1 MSEYVLKNGKKLK
14 KGYTTG
20 TCAQAA
26 TKAAALALIFGEK
39 VEKVQVNLPLGEQV
53 EIEIKSLEATENSAT
68 ACVKKHS
75 GDDPDVTDGILIYS
89 TITKDSALQP
99 YEIVIDGGEG
109 IGRVTKEGLNQPV
122 GNAAINSVP
131 RQMIAQEV
139 VSILEEVEYETGIS
153 VIISAPEGKQI
164 AEKTF
169 NGRLGIEGGISI
181 LGTSGIV
188 EPMSEKALI
197 DTIETELRVRLA
209 EGKKAIV
216 VTPGNYGH
224 AYATKELGLPEKA
237 DVTCSN
243 YIGETIDLAVAMGVE
258 ELLLIGNA
266 GKLIKLAA
274 GIFQTHSKIADA
286 RMETIGVYAAMAGAT
301 QDIVIEIMDCVM
313 TDAAFAILKRERLL
327 EPVMEKILCAIERHV
342 TKRAGSMQI
351 AVILYSE
358 KFGFLGQTSLS
369 NAILEHVRN

>member
-1 MSEYVLKNGKKLK
+1 MSEYVLRNGKKLK

-209 EGKKAIV
+209 EGKKVIV

-301 QDIVIEIMDCVM
+301 QDIVTEIMDCVM

>member
-301 QDIVIEIMDCVM
+301 QDIVTEIMDCVM
-313 TDAAFAILKRERLL
+313 TDAAFAILKKERLL
-327 EPVMEKILCAIERHV
+327 ESVMEKILCAIERHV